1 MLASDIWHYC
11 LENLQ
16 DEIPAQQ
23 FQTWI
28 RPLRV
33 GDSDSDGSLLL
44 FAPNRF
50 IRDWVAD
57 RYRSRIE
64 QLISESSGGRFS
76 RLQVDTSTLAAVPTS
91 AVPVQLMAATGSQ
104 PAFRS
109 RPVRAQESVAVRVAE
124 TLPAPA
130 PVPERQLFQPGKL
143 NPEYTFEN
151 FVEGTSNRMAL
162 AAAIEVA
169 EKPGGAYNPFFL
181 YGGSGLGKTHLL
193 HAIGHSLLQKNPSSR
208 VAYWSAESFV
218 SLYLQLIKINSTDEF
233 KRYFRTLDA
242 LLIDDIQFLAGKERS
257 QEEFFYSFNTLL
269 EGSRQVIL
277 TCDRYPRELT
287 GIGNRLQSRFGWGLT
302 VSIEPPELE
311 TRAAILM
318 KKAELSKIR
327 LPNDAAMFLA
337 QRLRNASVR
346 ELEGALKTVIASA
359 SFKGRLIDIDL
370 VKESLKDLLSAQDR
384 LVSID
389 NIQKT
394 VAEYYKIK
402 VSDLSSKR
410 RSRSIARPRQVA
422 MALAKELTSKSLPE
436 IGEAF
441 GGKDHTTVMHACR
454 KIEEL
459 KESNS
464 DIKED
469 VKNLLRILTT

>member
-1 MLASDIWHYC
+1 MKIVLW
-11 LENLQ
+11 
-16 DEIPAQQ
+16 
-23 FQTWI
+23 
-28 RPLRV
+28 
-33 GDSDSDGSLLL
+33 DS
-44 FAPNRF
+44 
-50 IRDWVAD
+50 
-57 RYRSRIE
+57 
-64 QLISESSGGRFS
+64 
-76 RLQVDTSTLAAVPTS
+76 
-91 AVPVQLMAATGSQ
+91 
-104 PAFRS
+104 
-109 RPVRAQESVAVRVAE
+109 
-124 TLPAPA
+124 
-130 PVPERQLFQPGKL
+130 RQLGASKDFAG
-143 NPEYTFEN
+143 
-151 FVEGTSNRMAL
+151 GMG
-162 AAAIEVA
+162 VA
-169 EKPGGAYNPFFL
+169 PL
-181 YGGSGLGKTHLL
+181 
-193 HAIGHSLLQKNPSSR
+193 
-208 VAYWSAESFV
+208 
-218 SLYLQLIKINSTDEF
+218 
-233 KRYFRTLDA
+233 
-242 LLIDDIQFLAGKERS
+242 
-257 QEEFFYSFNTLL
+257 
-269 EGSRQVIL
+269 
-277 TCDRYPRELT
+277 
-287 GIGNRLQSRFGWGLT
+287 
-302 VSIEPPELE
+302 
-311 TRAAILM
+311 
-318 KKAELSKIR
+318 
-327 LPNDAAMFLA
+327 MFLA